1 MSLSVDF
8 MGIKLKNPIIVAASP
23 LSGNGSM
30 ISKAIDAGAGA
41 VVTQT
46 IANEVRLN
54 VRPRIAANSLGMQ
67 NIELYSNITLEEW
80 EREIYYVKEKD
91 AVVIANILAH
101 TPSEMAYIAKKVE
114 RFGVDAIELGI
125 SIPHGEG
132 VELLISNIQ
141 RLYNLTKMAVD
152 SVNIP
157 VMVKLSP
164 NVSNL
169 TELAKVVEEAGAS
182 AISAIDT
189 IRAIIG
195 VDIDKGKAM
204 LPTYG
209 GYSGEGIRPIALATV
224 AGISQA
230 VKIPVSG
237 IGGIENYKNV
247 IEYIMLGASTVQLC
261 TSLIMNGY
269 GRINEILGDLEN
281 WLEHKGFNSL
291 DEIRGQALSSLKS
304 FEEISIEPYIAK
316 VSNVCNMNDCNIC
329 IKSCMYGAISTK
341 NDIIVIDD
349 SKCTGC
355 GLCVSL
361 CKKKFIYLDW

>member
-1 MSLSVDF
+1 MSLAVDF
-8 MGIKLKNPIIVAASP
+8 LGMKLKNPIIVAASP

-30 ISKAIDAGAGA
+30 IKKAIDSGAGA
-41 VVTQT
+41 IVTQT
-46 IANEVRLN
+46 IANEVRQN

-67 NIELYSNITLEEW
+67 NIELYSNLTLEEW
-80 EREIYYVKEKD
+80 EREIYYVKEKE
-91 AVVIANILAH
+91 ATIIANILAH

-132 VELLISNIQ
+132 VELLISDME

-157 VMVKLSP
+157 VIVKFSP

-169 TELAKVVEEAGAS
+169 TALAKVVERAGAS

-189 IRAIIG
+189 IRSILG
-195 VDIDKGKAM
+195 VDIDKAKVM

-237 IGGIENYKNV
+237 IGGIDNYENV
-247 IEYIMLGASTVQLC
+247 LEFMMLGASTVQLC

-269 GRINEILGDLEN
+269 GRIGEILADLEN
-281 WLEHKGFNSL
+281 WLEDKGYSSIN
-291 DEIRGQALSSLKS
+291 EIRGLALASLKS

-316 VSNVCNMNDCNIC
+316 IKDVCTEDDCREC
-329 IKSCMYGAISTK
+329 VKACMYNAISVK
-341 NDIIVIDD
+341 DGKIHIDD
-349 SKCTGC
+349 SKCMGC

-361 CKKKFIYLDW
+361 CKNKKIYLDW